1 MGSRTIGPPGRHPPA
16 PRAAMCG
23 PFFRAVS
30 NPPPLPSPCMP
41 ARPPLSPASRPA
53 WMFSRDGFRGRGP
66 RAASR
71 GARYLIR
78 GPLSVAQVLAQA
90 LEPWPV
96 GSWPVGSWPVGS
108 WPVGSWPVALEPGFS
123 SRGPRAV
130 ARRPRAVGRN
140 SLSFLWLFFELSLRG
155 GPKNGRL
162 VICEG

>member
-53 WMFSRDGFRGRGP
+53 WMFSRDGFPGRGP

-71 GARYLIR
+71 RARYLIR
-78 GPLSVAQVLAQA
+78 GPRAVPRPGTRPGPWGRGPWGRGPWGRGPWGRG
-90 LEPWPV
+90 PWPSSR
-96 GSWPVGSWPVGS
+96 GPWP
-108 WPVGSWPVALEPGFS
+108 S

-130 ARRPRAVGRN
+130 ALEPWAVGGN